1 LSENRLILFS
11 NKGGFLW
18 QITINARMTLVLV
31 QLAAMINIAARS
43 VRRQTNREQ
52 PELPVIA
59 VIPDAVKIT
68 W

>member
-1 LSENRLILFS
+1 
-11 NKGGFLW
+11 
-18 QITINARMTLVLV
+18 MTLVLV